1 VQVDLPEL
9 LAIDASTVF
18 RAFRVVAVRDEEQRL
33 PSGLEALHVLPR
45 YGTVTTNVLF
55 VALVVV
61 GISFGELGQR
71 RAGLFAALWVA
82 GYVGLRYISFGGTVY
97 GPFLF
102 VPYVALLDVI
112 LAGVIFARLDR
123 LS

>member
-1 VQVDLPEL
+1 LDFTNFHL
-9 LAIDASTVF
+9 
-18 RAFRVVAVRDEEQRL
+18 
-33 PSGLEALHVLPR
+33 

-82 GYVGLRYISFGGTVY
+82 GYVSLRYISFGGTVY
-97 GPFLF
+97 RPFLF